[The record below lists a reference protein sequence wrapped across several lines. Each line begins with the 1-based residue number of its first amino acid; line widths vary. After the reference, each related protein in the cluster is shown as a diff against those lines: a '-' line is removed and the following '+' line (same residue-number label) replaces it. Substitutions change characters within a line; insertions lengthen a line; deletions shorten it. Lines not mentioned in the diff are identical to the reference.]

1 MICEIL
7 LPLPIKKTFYYT
19 LENSIIVK
27 VGSLVEVEFGKKIL
41 IGLVINLKSIK
52 EFDKP
57 LKSVRKVFDKLEF
70 NQEILDSINFISAYS
85 CNHSSMIL
93 KLFLSSF
100 PKKDQ
105 NHNKIEQKLFTGK
118 KKKLK
123 LNLNQ
128 KNVIRDLK
136 EINLGKFNSILLQ
149 GVTGSGKTRVY
160 MHKVREALE
169 NGYQC
174 LILVP
179 EIILTTQ
186 WVEEIQK
193 DFSIDIAVYHSSINK
208 KKKEQIW
215 LQTNNKTLSLVIGTR
230 SALFLPFS
238 NLGLIIIDEEHDS
251 SYKQEEQIIIN
262 ARDFAVV
269 RAKNSNCMII
279 LTSATPSLESFWN
292 VKLKKFLSLKLSKRV
307 NNASLPKI
315 QIVDM
320 KREKDIISE
329 KLVNCIRENIKN
341 NHQTLIFINK
351 RGYAPFVI
359 CKNCGFVKLC
369 KKCNTSLVLHDF
381 KNKNNSYFLC
391 HHCNYKEIFTN
402 KCSKCDDG
410 NDFYYPG
417 LGIEKV
423 YESVENLF
431 PTAKKCLLSSDK
443 TRNTK
448 TFKDT
453 ILKIT
458 SNEIDIIIG
467 TQLISKGHNFPSLK
481 TVGIINIDNLIN
493 DFDFRSY
500 EKTFQ
505 QIIQVGGRAG
515 RVNLDGEVLIQTFQP
530 NHPVM
535 EHCKHQ
541 DVNLFN
547 NWELKLRKEND
558 QPPFVRLISVIVSSK
573 KERSVIS
580 FSQSIINLIKTNFK
594 NLSTFGPAP
603 AILFKKN
610 LQFRYRIL
618 IKLNKNFK
626 EQKNIKDFL
635 MKIDVPKELK
645 LYIDVDPFNFI

>member
-7 LPLPIKKTFYYT
+7 LPLPIRKTFYYT
-19 LENSIIVK
+19 VEDFDLVK
-27 VGSLVEVEFGKKIL
+27 AGSLVEVEFGKKIL
-41 IGLVINLKSIK
+41 VGLVINHKCIK
-52 EFDKP
+52 KIDRP
-57 LKSVRKVFDKLEF
+57 LKNVRKVFDNLKF
-70 NQEILDSINFISAYS
+70 NQEILESINFISAYS

-100 PKKDQ
+100 PQ
-105 NHNKIEQKLFTGK
+105 NNSKFLDVEEELFTSK
-118 KKKLK
+118 KKKLS
-123 LNLNQ
+123 LNFNQ
-128 KNVIRDLK
+128 KNVITNLK
-136 EINLGKFNSILLQ
+136 KINFKKFNTILLQ

-169 NGYQC
+169 KGYQC

-186 WVEEIQK
+186 WVEEIKK
-193 DFSIDIAVYHSSINK
+193 DFSINIAIYHSSINK
-208 KKKEQIW
+208 KRREQIW
-215 LQTNNKTLSLVIGTR
+215 SQTNNKKLKLVIGTR

-238 NLGLIIIDEEHDS
+238 NLGLIVIDEEHDS

-262 ARDFAVV
+262 ARDFAIV

-279 LTSATPSLESFWN
+279 LSSATPSLESFWN
-292 VKLKKFLSLKLSKRV
+292 VAQKKFLSFKLSKRF
-307 NNASLPKI
+307 NNSPLPKV

-320 KREKDIISE
+320 KKEKNIISTR
-329 KLVNCIRENIKN
+329 LVNSIQENIKN
-341 NHQTLIFINK
+341 NYQTLIFINK

-359 CKNCGFVKLC
+359 CKSCGFVKSC
-369 KKCNTSLVLHDF
+369 KNCNTSLVLHDF
-381 KNKNNSYFLC
+381 KNKNSSYFLC
-391 HHCNYKEIFTN
+391 HHCNHKEIF
-402 KCSKCDDG
+402 KKVCSKCDSKD
-410 NDFYYPG
+410 NFYYPG

-423 YESVENLF
+423 YESVEKLF

-443 TRNTK
+443 TKST
-448 TFKDT
+448 TVFKDT
-453 ILKIT
+453 ISKIT

-481 TVGIINIDNLIN
+481 TVGIINIDNLIS
-493 DFDFRSY
+493 DFNFRSY

-515 RVNLDGEVLIQTFQP
+515 RVNLDGEVFIQTFQP

-541 DVNLFN
+541 DVDLFN
-547 NWELKLRKEND
+547 TWELKSRKEND
-558 QPPFVRLISVIVSSK
+558 HPPFVRQISVIVSSK
-573 KERSVIS
+573 KERSVIN
-580 FSQSIINLIKTNFK
+580 FSQRIIKLIRESFR

-610 LQFRYRIL
+610 LKFRYRIL

-626 EQKNIKDFL
+626 EQKKIKDFL

-645 LYIDVDPFNFI
+645 LYIDVDPINFI